1 MKKEICLSCLTVC
14 TIMLACSTP
23 SDKSVRS
30 AASVIPVDLEHAGA
44 LQASQWFDTIMYV
57 PLETSDSFLF
67 SNISHL
73 KVSRDQN
80 IYFISDKSF
89 FLFDGHTEKG
99 KLKISRLGTGPDG
112 YASLFD
118 SYIDPE
124 TQEIE
129 LLDNNG
135 KKIVVY
141 DKKGNH
147 LRSFAIPFMSFT
159 LTKTDQHNY
168 WFYNNNLPSEACNYK
183 VTHYNRITEKSEE
196 AYDSIDPSNLF
207 ISVRISEQC
216 AAMPI
221 RCLLL

>member
-1 MKKEICLSCLTVC
+1 
-14 TIMLACSTP
+14 
-23 SDKSVRS
+23 
-30 AASVIPVDLEHAGA
+30 
-44 LQASQWFDTIMYV
+44 MYV

-89 FLFDGHTEKG
+89 FLFDGHTGKG

-141 DKKGNH
+141 DKEGNH

-159 LTKTDQHNY
+159 LAKTDQHNY

-183 VTHYNRITEKSEE
+183 VTHYNRITEK
-196 AYDSIDPSNLF
+196 
-207 ISVRISEQC
+207 
-216 AAMPI
+216 
-221 RCLLL
+221 